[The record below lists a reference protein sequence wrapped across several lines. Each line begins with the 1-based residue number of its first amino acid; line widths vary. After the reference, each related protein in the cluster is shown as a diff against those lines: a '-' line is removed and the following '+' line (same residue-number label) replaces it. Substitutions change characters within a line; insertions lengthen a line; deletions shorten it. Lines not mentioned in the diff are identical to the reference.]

1 MFQCIGLG
9 TVEEGGCGEDWWH
22 AECIM
27 GLGREWRDR
36 LEKTEIKTMENEEQ
50 HGKTAEQRQLSII
63 REESDSADTNG
74 QDEEAQDPQDTNLP
88 EISPGEEAVP
98 EIDEAP
104 MPPGFPDEES
114 FELFVCYKCTS
125 AYPWLKRYAGTPGF
139 LPGVMHKD
147 GRSNIENDTAAVPA
161 STANLHGAAP
171 PPPPSELLLTQSV
184 LGKRK
189 ASEGEEES
197 GQAQGESETKKAR
210 TDKSVVSDTTILPDV
225 QNSCLYS
232 TLPPTPQL
240 IQNHLTSI
248 FLESDFRSHLCRCPE
263 HFPLLTPHP
272 QLLEEEEAY
281 EPPMSEAGSDDL
293 NGAPSTHGSRSLL
306 ERGEAALSTMDRVKA
321 IEGVMVYN
329 RLRDRLKDFLKP
341 FAETG
346 QAVGA
351 DDVKAYF
358 EKLRGDDEVMQRMRE
373 EQGGG
378 SNEDGA
384 K

>member
-27 GLGREWRDR
+27 GLGRDWNDETKKEIINTEDNVMQSD
-36 LEKTEIKTMENEEQ
+36 KTKQ
-50 HGKTAEQRQLSII
+50 PQLSVIK
-63 REESDSADTNG
+63 EEDYDINAQNQVDTRAVVTEG
-74 QDEEAQDPQDTNLP
+74 TDLP
-88 EISPGEEAVP
+88 EISAGEEAVA
-98 EIDEAP
+98 ETEETP
-104 MPPGFPDEES
+104 MPPGFPDEDA
-114 FELFVCYKCTS
+114 FDLFVCYKCTT
-125 AYPWLKRYAGTPGF
+125 AFPWIKRYAGTPGF
-139 LPGVMHKD
+139 LPGVVHKD
-147 GRSNIENDTAAVPA
+147 EQGEGEENTKAPA
-161 STANLHGAAP
+161 LPATANLHGAP
-171 PPPPSELLLTQSV
+171 PPPPTELPSTSSI

-189 ASEGEEES
+189 TNDDKNDEQEQE
-197 GQAQGESETKKAR
+197 QCTTKKAR
-210 TDKSVVSDTTILPDV
+210 SDVPNSSDSTTQAVTSTP
-225 QNSCLYS
+225 CLYN
-232 TLPPTPQL
+232 TLPPTSPR
-240 IQNHLTSI
+240 IGKRPTSI
-248 FLESDFRSHLCRCPE
+248 FLEADFRAHLCRCPD

-272 QLLEEEEAY
+272 QLLEEEDAY
-281 EPPMSEAGSDDL
+281 EPPISETGSDDL

-329 RLRDRLKDFLKP
+329 RLRDGLKDFLKP

-358 EKLRGDDEVMQRMRE
+358 EKLRGDDDVMKRMRE

-378 SNEDGA
+378 GNGKTES
-384 K
+384 

>member
-27 GLGREWRDR
+27 GLGREWRDK
-36 LEKTEIKTMENEEQ
+36 LEQTEIKTKDNEQKHVKTTEQEELSTIKEENPDVD
-50 HGKTAEQRQLSII
+50 ADRQV
-63 REESDSADTNG
+63 
-74 QDEEAQDPQDTNLP
+74 EEAQDLQDTNLP
-88 EISPGEEAVP
+88 DIAAGEEAVP
-98 EIDEAP
+98 DIDEAP

-125 AYPWLKRYAGTPGF
+125 AYPWIKRYAGTPGF
-139 LPGVMHKD
+139 LPGVIHKD
-147 GRSNIENDTAAVPA
+147 DQSSIKDDEAAIPA
-161 STANLHGAAP
+161 SAANLHGAAP
-171 PPPPSELLLTQSV
+171 PSPPSDLLSTQSV

-189 ASEGEEES
+189 ASEGEEDS
-197 GQAQGESETKKAR
+197 LQAQGESDTKKAR
-210 TDKSVVSDTTILPDV
+210 TDKLVVSDTTTPDI
-225 QNSCLYS
+225 QSSCLYS

-240 IQNHLTSI
+240 IQDHPTSI
-248 FLESDFRSHLCRCPE
+248 FLESDFRSHFCRCLE

-272 QLLEEEEAY
+272 QLLEEEDAY
-281 EPPMSEAGSDDL
+281 EPPMSETGSDDL

-329 RLRDRLKDFLKP
+329 RLRDGLKDFLKP

-358 EKLRGDDEVMQRMRE
+358 ERLRGDDEAMKRMRE
-373 EQGGG
+373 EQDGG
-378 SNEDGA
+378 SNGNGA